1 MLGVTEP
8 LLLADIVG
16 AHGIKGWVKLRSY
29 LEDPAILTRGESL
42 ILTPGE
48 GARTAPSRAVKV
60 IAVKA
65 QGKGL
70 IACLADVTDRNDAES
85 LRGWSIKGPASCLPE
100 AGDGEY
106 YWRDLVGLR
115 VLCRDGEQSVLLGE
129 IDYLLETGSNDVM
142 VVKATHDSV
151 DETERLI
158 PWLPD
163 TVVTKVD
170 LDNRTVTVD
179 WYLDA

>member
-1 MLGVTEP
+1 MTEP

-16 AHGIKGWVKLRSY
+16 VYGIKGWVKIRSY
-29 LEDPAILTRGESL
+29 LEDPAILTRGDGL
-42 ILTPGE
+42 LLTPSA
-48 GARTAPSRAVKV
+48 GARDVPSRAVKV
-60 IAVKA
+60 LAVKA

-70 IACLADVTDRNDAES
+70 VASLAGVNDRNDAEN

-106 YWRDLVGLR
+106 YWRDLIGLE
-115 VLCRDGEQSVLLGE
+115 VFCRDGEQEVLLGE

-142 VVKATHDSV
+142 VVKATDNSV
-151 DETERLI
+151 DEVERLI

-163 TVVTKVD
+163 TVVTQVD
-170 LDNRTVTVD
+170 LDDRRVTVN